1 MNILIINMITGMMEL
16 TMMAMDML
24 MKAQKFVSYRGWRR
38 RARDF
43 GDDVDARRCD
53 AGLPRVFSVGRWGL
67 AEVYGRTNCDLIIK
81 RE

>member
-1 MNILIINMITGMMEL
+1 MAGMTTTSVHE
-16 TMMAMDML
+16 TTSRGDA

-67 AEVYGRTNCDLIIK
+67 AEVYGRTNYDLIIK